1 MKRKLI
7 STHLPQSQNTWGVP
21 AMFSTPHIP
30 DRAVALI
37 ADKKGEEFVSI
48 LFLGIARV
56 KVCSTREK
64 PDRD

>member
-1 MKRKLI
+1 
-7 STHLPQSQNTWGVP
+7 
-21 AMFSTPHIP
+21 MFPTPHIP
-30 DRAVALI
+30 DRAAALI